1 MSNEQQRIAELLTA
15 IDEEISAQGEAL
27 AALKVHKRGLMQ
39 GLFPSGGVAG
49 TVRAK
54 ALPEF
59 VEVLRT
65 GAVGGCGLKPC

>member
-39 GLFPSGGVAG
+39 GLFPKQTS
-49 TVRAK
+49 
-54 ALPEF
+54 
-59 VEVLRT
+59 EVLET
-65 GAVGGCGLKPC
+65 SEV